1 MEMGTELIYS
11 VFFVIFVATATF
23 LIIFFKNDPMS
34 RKKVFEYNY
43 LAKLLLFTVPFIAI
57 IGVITPTIVGLYNLA
72 LLGVYMAVP
81 MFFGPLIYYLYFY
94 KWVHKDDFQLEE
106 V

>member
-1 MEMGTELIYS
+1 MAMGNDLIFS
-11 VFFVIFVATATF
+11 VFFVMFVATATF

-43 LAKLLLFTVPFIAI
+43 LAKLILFTLPFIAI
-57 IGVITPTIVGLYNLA
+57 IGVLTPTIVGLYNLA

-81 MFFGPLIYYLYFY
+81 MIIGPLIYNLYFY